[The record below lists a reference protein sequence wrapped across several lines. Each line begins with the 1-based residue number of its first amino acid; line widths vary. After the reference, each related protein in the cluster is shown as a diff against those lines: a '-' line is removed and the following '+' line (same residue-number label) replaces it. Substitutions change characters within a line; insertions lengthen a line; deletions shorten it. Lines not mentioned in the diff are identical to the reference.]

1 MKTPLLIGLS
11 IFVST
16 GLFGQNKENQKVEN
30 GWALVYA
37 NDENG
42 NRVSGDLEK
51 LLSAVRNGEPIRIG
65 WTIEPLANKILK
77 VEHFADAKF
86 ITILCDSTVFAQI
99 DPIVGQ
105 TPSIKDKTVT
115 LKGNIEWS
123 FSASSLGNNDSM
135 NVNTKTAE
143 IMDHKQFKC
152 GIKWFRKTCAG
163 SDDWSGPLE
172 QTQ

>member
-1 MKTPLLIGLS
+1 MKTALLVGLS
-11 IFVST
+11 IFAST

-30 GWALVYA
+30 GWTLVYA

-42 NRVSGDLEK
+42 NRVSGDLGK
-51 LLSAVRNGEPIRIG
+51 LLTAVRNGEPIRIG
-65 WTIEPLANKILK
+65 WTIEHLTNKSLK

-86 ITILCDSTVFAQI
+86 ITILSDSTVFAQI

-135 NVNTKTAE
+135 NVNTKTGE
-143 IMDHKQFKC
+143 IMDHKPFKC
-152 GIKWFRKTCAG
+152 GIKWFRKT
-163 SDDWSGPLE
+163 
-172 QTQ
+172 Q

>member
-1 MKTPLLIGLS
+1 MKTALLIGLS

-65 WTIEPLANKILK
+65 WTIESRL
-77 VEHFADAKF
+77 
-86 ITILCDSTVFAQI
+86 
-99 DPIVGQ
+99 
-105 TPSIKDKTVT
+105 
-115 LKGNIEWS
+115 
-123 FSASSLGNNDSM
+123 
-135 NVNTKTAE
+135 TKA
-143 IMDHKQFKC
+143 
-152 GIKWFRKTCAG
+152 
-163 SDDWSGPLE
+163 
-172 QTQ
+172 

>member
-1 MKTPLLIGLS
+1 MKTAWLIGLS
-11 IFVST
+11 IFVSP

-65 WTIEPLANKILK
+65 WTIEPPANKSLK

-86 ITILCDSTVFAQI
+86 ITILSDSTVFAQI

-135 NVNTKTAE
+135 NVNTKTGE
-143 IMDHKQFKC
+143 IMDHKPFKC